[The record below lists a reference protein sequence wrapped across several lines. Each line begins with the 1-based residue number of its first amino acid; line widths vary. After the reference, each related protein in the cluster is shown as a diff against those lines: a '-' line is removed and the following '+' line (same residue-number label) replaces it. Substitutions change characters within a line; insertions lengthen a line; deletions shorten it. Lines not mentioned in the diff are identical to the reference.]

1 MEELVAR
8 RVKRL
13 KNMLANDINPFHETS
28 FKRSHT
34 SKAINAEFSKL
45 KTEEETQIP
54 AQVAGRLF
62 SIRFH
67 GGIAF
72 ATLRDHHGK
81 IQLMFRKNEAPKIF
95 EFAKEYLDE
104 GDIVGVSGRI
114 VKTKRGEVSIL
125 VNDVRLLSKCL
136 RPIPS
141 EWYGVKDVEIRYR
154 QRYLDLIMNPE
165 NRELFTKASLLP
177 LEE

>member
-13 KNMLANDINPFHETS
+13 KTLLNKGVDPFHETS

-34 SKAINAEFSKL
+34 SKQIKEEFSRL
-45 KTEEETQIP
+45 KDEEETKTK
-54 AQVAGRLF
+54 AQLAGRLF
-62 SIRFH
+62 AIRFH

-72 ATLRDHHGK
+72 ADLRDHSDK
-81 IQLMFRKNEAPKIF
+81 LQLMFRKNEAPKVF
-95 EFAKEYLDE
+95 EFLKEHLDE
-104 GDIVGVSGRI
+104 GDIIGVSGRV
-114 VKTKRGEVSIL
+114 VKTKRGEVSLL
-125 VNDVRLLSKCL
+125 VGDVKLLSKAF

-154 QRYLDLIMNPE
+154 
-165 NRELFTKASLLP
+165 
-177 LEE
+177 